1 MTDTIYT
8 DNSKVNSALVAENE
22 RLQARLDEKCDAPV
36 GWIDPDKYRAACE
49 SKMKF
54 FKTIK
59 ELREQNEKLQA
70 RVAEL
75 YDLIKY
81 AQVDSG
87 VCMCGDDIKD
97 HNQYSGHM
105 PLDIWDHA
113 VEQINK
119 EGNSEAFIL
128 RKQAEAV
135 EDFSFHLFVECQ
147 AGSNEDSDAH
157 RKAYSEFFVKRLRND
172 ADRAPLL
179 RELNERG
186 DA

>member
-1 MTDTIYT
+1 MSTPETIYLIPGEYEEGLVWCDDPAPSSYNDPAEAVKYVRADTLPVVT
-8 DNSKVNSALVAENE
+8 DNGKVNVGLIAENE
-22 RLQARLDEKCDAPV
+22 RLQV
-36 GWIDPDKYRAACE
+36 
-49 SKMKF
+49 
-54 FKTIK
+54 
-59 ELREQNEKLQA
+59 

-119 EGNSEAFIL
+119 EGSSEAFIL

-135 EDFSFHLFVECQ
+135 
-147 AGSNEDSDAH
+147 
-157 RKAYSEFFVKRLRND
+157 YY
-172 ADRAPLL
+172 
-179 RELNERG
+179 
-186 DA
+186 